1 MIPPGLQELQW
12 DPVWSLLS
20 QSHWPGT
27 WAIISVLWAS
37 VSLYVRR
44 ENWTEWSWA
53 WVMLETLILLFK
65 PVHVVRCSELEEALE
80 FYASL
85 HPPGNERVGLK
96 ESWVLYWIQ
105 CSVTQSL
112 MKLPPNL
119 YQMGLSHGSFWR
131 NTWWTRASNE
141 TCALGPLGHKR
152 RVWHP
157 VSWLLSLIILN
168 EGSQFTTKGRS
179 WEPCTGT
186 AKMGWLSKYPLSI
199 FGTIL

>member
-1 MIPPGLQELQW
+1 MIPRGLQELQW
-12 DPVWSLLS
+12 DPVWSLLP

-27 WAIISVLWAS
+27 WAIASALWAS
-37 VSLYVRR
+37 VSSYVRR
-44 ENWTEWSWA
+44 ESWTERFWA
-53 WVMLETLILLFK
+53 LVMLETLILFR
-65 PVHVVRCSELEEALE
+65 PVHVVRCSELEEALG

-85 HPPGNERVGLK
+85 HPPGNERVGL
-96 ESWVLYWIQ
+96 EASRVLYWTQ

-119 YQMGLSHGSFWR
+119 YQMGLSHGSVWR
-131 NTWWTRASNE
+131 NTWWACASNE
-141 TCALGPLGHKR
+141 TCALGSLGRKR

-157 VSWLLSLIILN
+157 VSWLLTLIILN
-168 EGSQFTTKGRS
+168 EGAQFTTKGRS
-179 WEPCTGT
+179 QEPWTGT